1 MEAVFFISV
10 VAIFYVYA
18 GYPLAVALMAGI
30 MDKKVHKKPFE
41 PAVTVLI
48 AAYNEEKDIL
58 NTVCNKLKQDYP
70 KDRLEVLVISDG
82 STDKTDKIVSS
93 INDPRVR
100 LLRQDPRAGKT
111 SALNMAVPSA
121 KGEIIVFSDANSM
134 YAADA
139 ISKLSVNFADST
151 VGYVTGKMIY
161 TNPDGSPIGD
171 GCTAYM
177 KYENTLRALETRIG
191 SVVGVDGGIDAV
203 RKHLYQPMQVD
214 QLPDFVLPLKVVAQG
229 YRVVYEPEA
238 VLKEPSLNEA
248 QDEYRMRVRV
258 SLRSLWALFAM
269 RHLMGFGRDMLYA
282 WQLWSHKM
290 LRYLCFVFL
299 GAALVSNIFLLQK
312 GLFYQAVFLFQ
323 AANYIAAIPV
333 FAGKTGSLVSRITAV
348 PRYFVLL
355 NVAAAHAFGKFIMGR
370 KQAIW
375 TPRKG

>member
-1 MEAVFFISV
+1 MEIVFFLSV
-10 VAIFYVYA
+10 AAILYVYA
-18 GYPLAVALMAGI
+18 GYPLAVAVLARI
-30 MDKKVHKKPFE
+30 LNKRVRKKPFE
-41 PAVTVLI
+41 PSVTVLI
-48 AAYNEEKDIL
+48 AAYNEKNDIEY
-58 NTVCNKLKQDYP
+58 TVRNKLDQDYP
-70 KDRLEVLVISDG
+70 KDRLEIMVISDG
-82 STDKTDKIVSS
+82 STDGTDEIVSN
-93 INDPRVR
+93 INDLRVR
-100 LLRQDPRAGKT
+100 LLRQNPRAGKT
-111 SALNMAVPSA
+111 SALNMAVPEAS
-121 KGEIIVFSDANSM
+121 GEIVVFSDANSM

-139 ISKLSVNFADST
+139 VRNLAANFADPT

-177 KYENTLRALETRIG
+177 KYENTVRALETRIG

-203 RKHLYQPMQVD
+203 RKHLYQPMQAD
-214 QLPDFVLPLKVVAQG
+214 QLPDFVLPLQVVSQG
-229 YRVVYEPEA
+229 FRVVYEPNA
-238 VLKEPSLNEA
+238 LLKEPSLNEA

-269 RHLMGFGRDMLYA
+269 RHLMGFGRDILYA

-299 GAALVSNIFLLQK
+299 AAALASNVFLLNK
-312 GLFYQAVFLFQ
+312 GLFYQAAFLFQ
-323 AANYIAAIPV
+323 AVNYIAAIPI
-333 FAGKTGSLVSRITAV
+333 FAGKTGSLVSKMTAV

-355 NVAAAHAFGKFIMGR
+355 NVAAAHAFGKFVLGK